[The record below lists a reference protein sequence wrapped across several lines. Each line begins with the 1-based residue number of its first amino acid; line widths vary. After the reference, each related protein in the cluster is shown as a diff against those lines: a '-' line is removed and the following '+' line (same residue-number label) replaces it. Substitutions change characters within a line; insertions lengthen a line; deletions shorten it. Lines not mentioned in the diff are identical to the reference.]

1 NLQLKGKAI
10 IALTAPIA
18 LFFSFFHISQLGC
31 QLISGRD
38 NEMNKAGHCT
48 GLFLVFSKNLHEAND
63 KVFFDIFNHQILNHE
78 KSRLVIRFRAFADLY
93 FVWAGPKGYAIQ

>member
-1 NLQLKGKAI
+1 NNLQLKGKAI

-38 NEMNKAGHCT
+38 NGNKKSPVLSE
-48 GLFLVFSKNLHEAND
+48 LFNYLGCFGKIPRYFSD
-63 KVFFDIFNHQILNHE
+63 
-78 KSRLVIRFRAFADLY
+78 
-93 FVWAGPKGYAIQ
+93 